1 MKAYWAIIFLICL
14 AVGVFVILPAVAPT
28 VTTNEMIKTSYVTA
42 GDTFFLMNQSEIALP
57 FYDNA
62 LQMNTTDPVIL
73 KKKGEVLIK
82 IGRISDANQVY
93 SQVLTQNGNDTV
105 ALVRF
110 GDVLMQQ
117 GDFKG
122 ALPYYQTALKND
134 PGNAVV
140 WVKQGDAQLLM
151 SVADSQNIH
160 AMAKNL
166 SQQPGSANYQPAS
179 NDQLVTMESYQAAMK
194 SYQKAIELDPK
205 LSITVST
212 RVLGAT
218 QNQVNSYSDFFKDVQ
233 SSKG

>member
-1 MKAYWAIIFLICL
+1 
-14 AVGVFVILPAVAPT
+14 
-28 VTTNEMIKTSYVTA
+28 
-42 GDTFFLMNQSEIALP
+42 MNQSEIALP

-82 IGRISDANQVY
+82 IGRITDANQVY

-117 GDFKG
+117 GNYKE
-122 ALPYYQTALKND
+122 ALPYYQTALKNN

-151 SVADSQNIH
+151 SVEDSQKIR

-166 SQQPGSANYQPAS
+166 SQKPGTTSAS
-179 NDQLVTMESYQAAMK
+179 NDQLVTMESYQDAMK

-205 LSITVST
+205 LSVTVST

-218 QNQVNSYSDFFKDVQ
+218 QNQVNSYSDFFKDVRP
-233 SSKG
+233 S

>member
-28 VTTNEMIKTSYVTA
+28 VTANEMIKTSYVTA

-117 GDFKG
+117 GDYKG
-122 ALPYYQTALKND
+122 ALPYYQTALKNN

-151 SVADSQNIH
+151 SVEDSQKIR

-166 SQQPGSANYQPAS
+166 SQQPGTTSAS
-179 NDQLVTMESYQAAMK
+179 NDQLVTMESYQDAMK

-205 LSITVST
+205 LSVTVST

-218 QNQVNSYSDFFKDVQ
+218 QNQVNSYSDFFKDVR
-233 SSKG
+233 SS

>member
-1 MKAYWAIIFLICL
+1 MKTYWAIIFLICIV
-14 AVGVFVILPAVAPT
+14 VGVFVILPAVAPT
-28 VTTNEMIKTSYVTA
+28 VTANDMIKTSYVTA

-117 GDFKG
+117 GDYKG
-122 ALPYYQTALKND
+122 ALPYYQTALKNN

-151 SVADSQNIH
+151 SVADPQNIH

-166 SQQPGSANYQPAS
+166 SQKPGTTSGS
-179 NDQLVTMESYQAAMK
+179 NDQIVTMESYQDAMK

-205 LSITVST
+205 LSVTVST

-218 QNQVNSYSDFFKDVQ
+218 QNQVNSYSDFFKDVRP
-233 SSKG
+233 S